1 MQPVLRGNRALQL
14 LGTAFRCWILDQ
26 EIPKV
31 AARQL
36 QKVDGE
42 ALRIAGN
49 AADYEDLGNLAVVA
63 ADAAGFVVGA
73 GQTAGIAAA
82 AAAAAVCVAAVAAAA
97 AVAASAADV
106 RYSAAPFGLTD
117 NAIEG
122 KKAGSSFA
130 AAALHGAKNF
140 ASEAQK
146 RKETAIAVEVARTR
160 LLGSNIPRTY
170 NQIPVW
176 TSH

>member
-1 MQPVLRGNRALQL
+1 
-14 LGTAFRCWILDQ
+14 
-26 EIPKV
+26 
-31 AARQL
+31 L

-82 AAAAAVCVAAVAAAA
+82 AAAAAVCVAAVVAAAA

-146 RKETAIAVEVARTR
+146 RKETAIAVEVARKI